1 MVIQGDLAAYGP
13 RMSELYVGDTG
24 GKKPGATACRM
35 SAMERRNP
43 R

>member
-1 MVIQGDLAAYGP
+1 MVIQRELAAYGP
-13 RMSELYVGDTG
+13 RTSELYVEDTK